1 MKALLAS
8 VAIAALTMPAL
19 AQSNAAGQNQNQMSS
34 GSAATEGTR
43 SGCGQKSVN
52 QGAMNQGAKN
62 QGATNQGATNQQ
74 RRVSADRVRQQLSGA
89 GFQNVQI
96 IDAAYLVRADTGD
109 GNRVLMLINP
119 PMGGASGSGAG
130 QQGGSGQ
137 SYNGGGSAT
146 GNQ

>member
-19 AQSNAAGQNQNQMSS
+19 AQSNAAGQNQNQMSG

-43 SGCGQKSVN
+43 SGSGQKSVN

-62 QGATNQGATNQQ
+62 QGAKNQQ